1 MIRGPFALFFLLTTG
16 FAFADDGDIEGV
28 GGSIKLLKGHKT
40 IRMVSEDVRIKLPE
54 GTVRA
59 TFVFRNEGP
68 ATSVKMGFPESG
80 NNASTSS
87 KTRTRFG
94 YFRSY
99 VDGQRFKVK
108 REGNLARDMEGD
120 YHTWWTK
127 SLRFGKHQTRVV
139 VNEYQGGFGGDTS
152 NDAYFNYVLST
163 GASWKGKIGR
173 ARITVDVAGLGRVS
187 GLTGGPEGYTRRNHK
202 FSWDLRNLEPSADD
216 DVYVRWWDGFK
227 DIWVNGKAIAAH
239 EDRFDV
245 NAYRFD
251 VNADKGNQ
259 PPRSN
264 GREVFLPIRAA
275 AAFLGCKLK
284 VLSSRSVQIDGPIR
298 RLGLTTGSRIMTSGP
313 RKYML
318 HRRVWVVRNDWGAS
332 KMVELRPLVEALGGK
347 SWWDKKGL
355 HIKLPR

>member
-1 MIRGPFALFFLLTTG
+1 MNHGSLIVLLLLLPTLV
-16 FAFADDGDIEGV
+16 FADDGAIEGV
-28 GGSIKLLKGHKT
+28 GGNIKLLRGHKT

-54 GTVRA
+54 GSVRA

-68 ATSVKMGFPESG
+68 ATTVKIGFPESG
-80 NNASTSS
+80 DNAGPTSERKS
-87 KTRTRFG
+87 GFG

-99 VDGQRFKVK
+99 VDGQRIRVK
-108 REGNLARDMEGD
+108 REGKLAQDQDGE

-127 SLRFGKHQTRVV
+127 NVRFGRNQTRVIA
-139 VNEYQGGFGGDTS
+139 NEFQGGLGGDTS
-152 NDAYFNYVLST
+152 NDAYFSYVLST

-173 ARITVDVAGLGRVS
+173 ARITVDVADLGRVS
-187 GLTGGPEGYTRRNHK
+187 GLTGGPDGYTRRNHK
-202 FSWDLRNLEPSADD
+202 FSWDLRNLEPTGDD
-216 DVYVRWWDGFK
+216 DVYIRWWDGFK
-227 DIWVNGKAIAAH
+227 DIWVNGKAIAAD
-239 EDRFDV
+239 ENRFDV

-251 VNADKGNQ
+251 VNGDKGNQ

-275 AAFLGCKLK
+275 AAFLGCDLK
-284 VLSSRSVQIDGPIR
+284 VLNSRSVQIDGPIR
-298 RLGLTTGSRIMTSGP
+298 WLKLTTGSRIMTSGP

-347 SWWDKKGL
+347 SWWDRKGL
-355 HIKLPR
+355 HIKLPK